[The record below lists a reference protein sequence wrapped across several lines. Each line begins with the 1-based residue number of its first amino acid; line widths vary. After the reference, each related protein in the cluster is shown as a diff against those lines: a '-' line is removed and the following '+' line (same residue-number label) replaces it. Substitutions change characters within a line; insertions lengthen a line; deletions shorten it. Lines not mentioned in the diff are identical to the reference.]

1 MVAKSTTNNATQ
13 IRAERYLRLAVQQ
26 LPAAK
31 KFRQLAQPS
40 IGWSHYPE
48 RLKPEHAYSELGFKA
63 WVAKIG
69 QMRGPK
75 NLKLLL
81 ELKYQRRA
89 QSIVA
94 QTQVLI
100 DTPNFDILLNKKR
113 LSRLVAKNGM
123 SEKNIADTLALVGL
137 AAYRSLKLKPFATQY
152 MCALAMLDQRFA
164 EMATGEGK
172 TIAAGLVAAVAAIG
186 GAPVHMLTANDY
198 LAERDSN
205 ELEPFFAALGLS
217 TQCALEA
224 HKPEERQLAYR
235 CNIVYATAKT
245 VAFDYLRDRLKRSHY
260 ASDLERRMDTGEA
273 ALKSSGLMLP
283 GLCFALIDEADSIL
297 IDEAKVPLII
307 SDERK
312 DPEERAR
319 LWQSLDLARQLEI
332 NTHFTIHRTGRF
344 VKLTETGKNTL
355 AELASQYGK
364 SWLNRQH
371 REELVTL
378 GLSALY
384 IMQCDKDYLVRDD
397 KIHIIDQITGRI
409 AEGRIWSRGLHGLIA
424 LKENITLPPNSETL
438 ASITFPRFFDRY
450 HHLCGLSG
458 TIKESSAELKF
469 NYHSAMIAVP
479 LRTKSRRIQEGV
491 KVFKRHEE
499 LSKALVTR
507 VKQLHQLGRPVLIA
521 TDSVEQSQD
530 IRELLQK
537 AKLIP
542 EILNAR
548 HDAHEAVVIAKAGN
562 PSAIT
567 VATQMAGRG
576 TDIRLGEGVA
586 KAGGLHVLNLQL
598 NRSPR
603 QDRQVRGRS
612 ARQGDPGSYE
622 HWLSADSKSVQ
633 ERAVCKLLAAAAAR
647 FAVFGPILLYFYQQN
662 RESEDLK
669 QREQVKRR
677 DQQWAKQL
685 SFAKIVE

>member
-1 MVAKSTTNNATQ
+1 
-13 IRAERYLRLAVQQ
+13 VQQ
-26 LPAAK
+26 LSTLQNSL
-31 KFRQLAQPS
+31 QLAQPS

-48 RLKPEHAYSELGFKA
+48 RLKPEHAYSQLGFKA
-63 WVAKIG
+63 WVANLGK
-69 QMRGPK
+69 MRGPK
-75 NLKLLL
+75 NVKVLL
-81 ELKYQRRA
+81 EHKYRRSA
-89 QSIVA
+89 SRIVSK
-94 QTQVLI
+94 TETLVDL
-100 DTPNFDILLNKKR
+100 PNVDLLTEKKR
-113 LSRLVAKNGM
+113 LARLIAKNGM
-123 SEKNIADTLALVGL
+123 CEKNVADVLALVGY
-137 AAYRSLKLKPFATQY
+137 AAFRSLGLKPFATQY

-198 LAERDSN
+198 LAERDSK
-205 ELEPFFAALGLS
+205 ELAPFFESLGL
-217 TQCALEA
+217 TTECALEA
-224 HKPEERQLAYR
+224 HKPEERQQAYR

-260 ASDLERRMDTGEA
+260 ASDLERRMDTGEVA
-273 ALKSSGLMLP
+273 MKSAGLMLP

-319 LWQSLDLARQLEI
+319 LWQSLDLGRQLELD
-332 NTHFTIHRTGRF
+332 THFTIHRTGRF
-344 VKLTETGKNTL
+344 VRLTQAGKDAL
-355 AELASQYGK
+355 AERAMQYGK

-371 REELVTL
+371 REELVAL
-378 GLSALY
+378 GLTALH

-397 KIHIIDQITGRI
+397 KIHIIDPITGRI

-424 LKENITLPPNSETL
+424 LKEGITLPPNSETL
-438 ASITFPRFFDRY
+438 ASITFSRFFDRY

-458 TIKESSAELKF
+458 TIKESTSELKF
-469 NYHSAMIAVP
+469 NYNAAMIEVP
-479 LRTKSRRIQEGV
+479 LRTKSQRVVHRV
-491 KVFKRHEE
+491 KVFANQCE
-499 LSKALVTR
+499 LSKSLVAT
-507 VKQLHQLGRPVLIA
+507 VQQLHQLGRPVLIA
-521 TDSVEQSQD
+521 TDSVEQSQE

-537 AKLIP
+537 AKLSP

-548 HDAHEAVVIAKAGN
+548 HDAHEAVVIAKAGK
-562 PSAIT
+562 PAAIT

-576 TDIRLGEGVA
+576 TDIRLGESVA
-586 KAGGLHVLNLQL
+586 KKGGLHVLNLQL

-622 HWLSADSKSVQ
+622 HWLSADVKLIQ
-633 ERAVCKLLAAAAAR
+633 ERTFCRLLASLASQ
-647 FAVFGPILLYFYQQN
+647 FALFGSVLLYFYQQS

>member
-1 MVAKSTTNNATQ
+1 
-13 IRAERYLRLAVQQ
+13 VQQ
-26 LPAAK
+26 LSSIQK
-31 KFRQLAQPS
+31 SLQLAQPS

-63 WVAKIG
+63 WVGNIG
-69 QMRGPK
+69 KLRGRK
-75 NLKLLL
+75 NLKVLL
-81 ELKYQRRA
+81 EFNYQSRA
-89 QSIVA
+89 RSIVN
-94 QTQVLI
+94 QTQTMI
-100 DTPNFDILLNKKR
+100 DTPDFDLLREKKR
-113 LSRLVAKNGM
+113 LVRLIAKHGM
-123 SEKNIADTLALVGL
+123 SEKNIAEVLALVGS
-137 AAYRSLKLKPFATQY
+137 AAYRSLGLKPFATQY

-198 LAERDSN
+198 LAERDSK
-205 ELEPFFAALGLS
+205 ELAPFFAALGL
-217 TQCALEA
+217 TTECALEA
-224 HKPEERQLAYR
+224 HKPEERQQAYR

-260 ASDLERRMDTGEA
+260 ASDLERRMDTGEV
-273 ALKSSGLMLP
+273 ALKSAGLMLP

-319 LWQSLDLARQLEI
+319 LWQSLDLGRQLELD
-332 NTHFTIHRTGRF
+332 THFTIHRAGRF
-344 VKLTETGKNTL
+344 VRLTQAGKDAL
-355 AELASQYGK
+355 AEHAVQYGK

-371 REELVTL
+371 REELVVL
-378 GLSALY
+378 GLTALH

-397 KIHIIDQITGRI
+397 KIHIIDPITGRI

-424 LKENITLPPNSETL
+424 LKEGIALPPNSETL

-458 TIKESSAELKF
+458 TIKESTSELKF
-469 NYHSAMIAVP
+469 NYNAAMIEVP
-479 LRTKSRRIQEGV
+479 LRTKSQRIQERV
-491 KVFKRHEE
+491 KVFANHTE
-499 LSKALVTR
+499 LSKALVVR
-507 VKQLHQLGRPVLIA
+507 VKELHKLGRPVLVA
-521 TDSVEQSQD
+521 TDTVEQSQE

-537 AKLIP
+537 AKLSP

-548 HDAHEAVVIAKAGN
+548 HDEHEAVVISKAGK
-562 PSAIT
+562 PAAIT

-586 KAGGLHVLNLQL
+586 QKGGLHVLNLQL

-612 ARQGDPGSYE
+612 ARQGDPGSYQ
-622 HWLSADSKSVQ
+622 HWLSADSKPIQ
-633 ERAVCKLLAAAAAR
+633 ERTFCKLLASAASK
-647 FAVFGPILLYFYQQN
+647 FAIFGPVLLYFYQQN

>member
-1 MVAKSTTNNATQ
+1 
-13 IRAERYLRLAVQQ
+13 VQQ
-26 LPAAK
+26 LSNAK
-31 KFRQLAQPS
+31 KSLQLAQPS

-48 RLKPEHAYSELGFKA
+48 RLKPEHAYSQLGFKA
-63 WVAKIG
+63 WVVNIG
-69 QMRGPK
+69 KLRGPK
-75 NLKLLL
+75 SAKILL
-81 ELKYQRRA
+81 ELKYQRKARD
-89 QSIVA
+89 VVTK
-94 QTQVLI
+94 TQA
-100 DTPNFDILLNKKR
+100 LLDQPSLDLMIEKKR
-113 LSRLVAKNGM
+113 LARLIAKHGM
-123 SEKNIADTLALVGL
+123 SESNIFEALALVGA

-198 LAERDSN
+198 LAERDSQ
-205 ELEPFFAALGLS
+205 ELAPFFEALGL
-217 TQCALEA
+217 TTACALEE
-224 HKPEERQLAYR
+224 HKPEERQQAYR
-235 CNIVYATAKT
+235 SNIVYATAKT

-260 ASDLERRMDTGEA
+260 ASDLERRMDTGEV
-273 ALKSSGLMLP
+273 ALKSAGLMLP

-319 LWQSLDLARQLEI
+319 LWQSLDLARQLELD
-332 NTHFTIHRTGRF
+332 THFTIHRTGRF
-344 VKLTETGKNTL
+344 VRLNQAGKDAL
-355 AELASQYGK
+355 AERAKQYGK

-371 REELVTL
+371 REELVAL
-378 GLSALY
+378 GLTALH

-397 KIHIIDQITGRI
+397 KIHIIDPITGRI

-424 LKENITLPPNSETL
+424 LKEGITLPPNSETL

-458 TIKESSAELKF
+458 TIKESTAELKF
-469 NYHSAMIAVP
+469 NYNAAMIQVP
-479 LRTKSRRIQEGV
+479 LRSKSQRVQAPV
-491 KVFKRHEE
+491 KVFADGAM
-499 LSKALVTR
+499 LANALVAK
-507 VKQLHQLGRPVLIA
+507 VKQLQQLGRPVLIA
-521 TDSVEQSQD
+521 TDSVEQSQE

-537 AKLIP
+537 AKLSP

-548 HDAHEAVVIAKAGN
+548 HDAHEAFVIAKAGN

-586 KAGGLHVLNLQL
+586 QKGGLHVLNLQL

-622 HWLSADSKSVQ
+622 HWLCADSNPIQ
-633 ERAVCKLLAAAAAR
+633 ERSFCKLLASAASQ
-647 FAVFGPILLYFYQQN
+647 FSVFGPALLYFYQQN

>member
-1 MVAKSTTNNATQ
+1 M
-13 IRAERYLRLAVQQ
+13 QQ
-26 LPAAK
+26 LSSVQK
-31 KFRQLAQPS
+31 SLQLAQPS
-40 IGWSHYPE
+40 IGWSYYPE
-48 RLKPEHAYSELGFKA
+48 RLKPEHAYSKLGFKA
-63 WVAKIG
+63 WVANIGKI
-69 QMRGPK
+69 RGPRNAK
-75 NLKLLL
+75 VLL
-81 ELKYQRRA
+81 ELKYQSRA
-89 QSIVA
+89 RSIVN
-94 QTQVLI
+94 QTQTLI
-100 DTPNFDILLNKKR
+100 DKLGVDLCCEKR
-113 LSRLVAKNGM
+113 RLARLIAKHGM
-123 SEKNIADTLALVGL
+123 SEKNIAEALALVGC
-137 AAYRSLKLKPFATQY
+137 AAFRSLGLKPFATQY

-198 LAERDSN
+198 LAQRDSK
-205 ELEPFFAALGLS
+205 ELAPFFATLGL
-217 TQCALEA
+217 TTECALEA
-224 HKPEERQLAYR
+224 HKPEERQQAYR

-260 ASDLERRMDTGEA
+260 ASDLERRMDTGEV
-273 ALKSSGLMLP
+273 ALKSAGLMLP

-307 SDERK
+307 SDERN

-319 LWQSLDLARQLEI
+319 LWQSLDLGRQLELD
-332 NTHFTIHRTGRF
+332 THFTIHRTGRF
-344 VKLTETGKNTL
+344 VRLTNAGKNAL
-355 AELASQYGK
+355 AEHAVQYGK

-371 REELVTL
+371 REELVVL
-378 GLSALY
+378 GLTALH

-397 KIHIIDQITGRI
+397 KIHIIDPITGRI

-424 LKENITLPPNSETL
+424 LKEGITLPPNSETL

-458 TIKESSAELKF
+458 TIKESTSELKF
-469 NYHSAMIAVP
+469 NYSAAMIEVP
-479 LRTKSRRIQEGV
+479 LRTKSRRMQEGV
-491 KVFKRHEE
+491 KVFANHAE
-499 LSKALVTR
+499 LSKSLVVR
-507 VKQLHQLGRPVLIA
+507 VKQLHQLARPVLIA
-521 TDSVEQSQD
+521 TDTVEQSQE

-537 AKLIP
+537 ARLNP

-548 HDAHEAVVIAKAGN
+548 HDAHEAVVIAKAGQ
-562 PSAIT
+562 PAAIT

-576 TDIRLGEGVA
+576 TDIRLGEGVVQ
-586 KAGGLHVLNLQL
+586 KGGLHVLNLQL

-612 ARQGDPGSYE
+612 GRQGDPGSYQ
-622 HWLSADSKSVQ
+622 HWLCADSKPIQ
-633 ERAVCKLLAAAAAR
+633 ERTFCRLLASAASR

-662 RESEDLK
+662 RESEDSK

>member
-1 MVAKSTTNNATQ
+1 VRPIK
-13 IRAERYLRLAVQQ
+13 V
-26 LPAAK
+26 
-31 KFRQLAQPS
+31 RQFAQPS
-40 IGWSHYPE
+40 IGWTQYPE

-63 WVAKIG
+63 WLAKVG
-69 QMRGPK
+69 QIRGSK
-75 NLKLLL
+75 NAKFLL
-81 ELKYQRRA
+81 ESRYLRQARQIA
-89 QSIVA
+89 QDVEQLVKFPSGSLIDRKKHLAKKIVKEGLTSNTVA
-94 QTQVLI
+94 QC
-100 DTPNFDILLNKKR
+100 
-113 LSRLVAKNGM
+113 
-123 SEKNIADTLALVGL
+123 LALAGCG
-137 AAYRSLKLKPFATQY
+137 AFESLKIKPFTTQY

-172 TIAAGLVAAVAAIG
+172 TIAAGLVACVAAMA

-198 LAERDSN
+198 LAGRDAE
-205 ELEPFFAALGLS
+205 ELQPFYAALGLTTS
-217 TQCALEA
+217 SALEA
-224 HKPEERQLAYR
+224 HKPEERQQAYR
-235 CNIVYATAKT
+235 SNIVYATAKT

-260 ASDLERRMDTGEA
+260 ASDLERRMDTGDSA
-273 ALKSSGLMLP
+273 MQSTGLMLP

-319 LWQSLDLARQLEI
+319 LWQSLDLAKQLQVDR
-332 NTHFTIHRTGRF
+332 HFLVHRTGRF
-344 VKLTETGKNTL
+344 VKLTDAGKDFL
-355 AELASQYGK
+355 SQKALEYGK
-364 SWLNRQH
+364 SWRNRLH

-378 GLSALY
+378 GLSALHL
-384 IMQCDKDYLVRDD
+384 MECDKDYLVRDD
-397 KIHIIDQITGRI
+397 KIHIIDPITGRI

-458 TIKESSAELKF
+458 TIKESAQELKF
-469 NYHSAMIAVP
+469 NYHAAMVEVP
-479 LRTKSRRIQEGV
+479 LRTKSQRIQHRV
-491 KVFKRHEE
+491 RVFEKQAAVDQALLECVRH
-499 LSKALVTR
+499 LNG
-507 VKQLHQLGRPVLIA
+507 QGRPILIA
-521 TDSVEQSQD
+521 TDSVEQSQQV
-530 IRELLQK
+530 RELLLRAQYE
-537 AKLIP
+537 P

-548 HDAHEAVVIAKAGN
+548 HDAHEAVVIAKAGGQR
-562 PSAIT
+562 AIT

-586 KAGGLHVLNLQL
+586 KRGGLHVLNLQL

-622 HWLSADSKSVQ
+622 HWLSADAIAIQ
-633 ERAVCKLLAAAAAR
+633 ERRVCRWLANAACR
-647 FAVFGPILLYFYQQN
+647 ISGVGSVLLYFYQQN

>member
-1 MVAKSTTNNATQ
+1 
-13 IRAERYLRLAVQQ
+13 VQQ
-26 LPAAK
+26 LSSTRKAL
-31 KFRQLAQPS
+31 QLAQPS

-63 WVAKIG
+63 WIANIG
-69 QMRGPK
+69 KMRGPK
-75 NLKLLL
+75 NAKVLL
-81 ELKYQRRA
+81 EFKYQGRARR
-89 QSIVA
+89 IMNR
-94 QTQVLI
+94 TQALL
-100 DTPNFDILLNKKR
+100 DTPDFDLLGEKKR
-113 LSRLVAKNGM
+113 LARLISKHGM
-123 SEKNIADTLALVGL
+123 SQENIAEVLAITGC
-137 AAYRSLKLKPFATQY
+137 AAYRSLGLKPFATQY

-198 LAERDSN
+198 LAERDSK
-205 ELEPFFAALGLS
+205 ELAPFFAELGL
-217 TQCALEA
+217 TTECALEA
-224 HKPEERQLAYR
+224 HKPEERQEVYR

-260 ASDLERRMDTGEA
+260 ASDLERRMDTGEV
-273 ALKSSGLMLP
+273 ALKSAGLMLP

-319 LWQSLDLARQLEI
+319 LWQSLDLGRQLELD
-332 NTHFTIHRTGRF
+332 THFSIHRTGRF
-344 VKLTETGKNTL
+344 VRLTKAGKEAL
-355 AELASQYGK
+355 AERATQYGK

-378 GLSALY
+378 GLTALH

-397 KIHIIDQITGRI
+397 KIHIIDPITGRI

-424 LKENITLPPNSETL
+424 LKEGITLPPNSETL

-458 TIKESSAELKF
+458 TIKESTSELKF
-469 NYHSAMIAVP
+469 NYNAAMIEVP
-479 LRTKSRRIQEGV
+479 LRTKSQRVQDGV
-491 KVFKRHEE
+491 KVFTCQAA
-499 LSKALVTR
+499 LSKSLVAK
-507 VKQLHQLGRPVLIA
+507 VKQLHQSGRPVLIA
-521 TDSVEQSQD
+521 TDSVEQSQE

-537 AKLIP
+537 AKLAP

-562 PSAIT
+562 PSSIT

-576 TDIRLGEGVA
+576 TDIRLGKGVA
-586 KAGGLHVLNLQL
+586 KMGGLHVLNLQL

-622 HWLSADSKSVQ
+622 HWLSADSKAIQ
-633 ERAVCKLLAAAAAR
+633 ERTFCKLLASAASK
-647 FAVFGPILLYFYQQN
+647 FAVFGPVLLYFYQQN

>member
-1 MVAKSTTNNATQ
+1 MQPLK
-13 IRAERYLRLAVQQ
+13 LRQ
-26 LPAAK
+26 
-31 KFRQLAQPS
+31 FAQPS
-40 IGWSHYPE
+40 IGWGQYPE
-48 RLKPEHAYSELGFKA
+48 RLKPEHAFSELGFKA
-63 WVAKIG
+63 WIAKVG
-69 QMRGPK
+69 QLRGPK
-75 NLKLLL
+75 NAKVLL
-81 ELKYQRRA
+81 ELSYRKQAA
-89 QSIVA
+89 QIVLA
-94 QTQVLI
+94 TNALI
-100 DTPNFDILLNKKR
+100 ATKNDDLLLQKKIIAKKIAKEGLNKNTITDA
-113 LSRLVAKNGM
+113 L
-123 SEKNIADTLALVGL
+123 TLAGYS
-137 AAYRSLKLKPFATQY
+137 AHRSLGLTPFATQY

-172 TIAAGLVAAVAAIG
+172 TIAAGLVAAVAAIAG
-186 GAPVHMLTANDY
+186 TPVHMLTANDY
-198 LAERDSN
+198 LAERDSE
-205 ELEPFFAALGLS
+205 ELKPFFNALGLS
-217 TQCALEA
+217 TSCALEA
-224 HKPEERQLAYR
+224 HKPEERQQAYR

-260 ASDLERRMDTGEA
+260 ASDLERRMDTGESA
-273 ALKSSGLMLP
+273 MSSSGLMLP

-332 NTHFTIHRTGRF
+332 NTHFIVHRTGRF
-344 VKLTETGKNTL
+344 VRLTPAGKDL
-355 AELASQYGK
+355 LSQKALEYGK
-364 SWLNRQH
+364 SWLNRLH

-378 GLSALY
+378 GLSALH
-384 IMQCDKDYLVRDD
+384 IMECDKDYLVRDE
-397 KIHIIDQITGRI
+397 KIHIIDPITGRI

-424 LKENITLPPNSETL
+424 LKEGITLPPNSETL

-458 TIKESSAELKF
+458 TIQESATELKA
-469 NYHSAMIAVP
+469 NYSASMIAVP
-479 LRTKSRRIQEGV
+479 LRTKSQRVQHRV
-491 KVFKRHEE
+491 KVFKRQE
-499 LSKALVTR
+499 LLDAHLVDRIKT
-507 VKQLHQLGRPVLIA
+507 LHRIGRPVLIA
-521 TDSVEQSQD
+521 TDSVEQSQL
-530 IRELLQK
+530 IRERLLK
-537 AKLIP
+537 AKLDP
-542 EILNAR
+542 QILNAR
-548 HDAHEAVVIAKAGN
+548 HDAHEAVVIAKAGARA
-562 PSAIT
+562 SIT

-586 KAGGLHVLNLQL
+586 KLGGLHVLNLQL

-622 HWLSADSKSVQ
+622 HWLSADSRSIL
-633 ERAVCKLLAAAAAR
+633 ERPICRFLAMAAGR
-647 FAVFGPILLYFYQQN
+647 FSVFGSVLLYLYQQN
-662 RESEDLK
+662 RESDDLK